1 MALEFRHL
9 FRSVSNSFDW
19 HTRQKQCVN
28 LLRWI
33 IQTESKH
40 NKAYNIYKNSCFY
53 KSLIS
58 LTSNA
63 KNWTGTNFLWS
74 KNVNIKLI
82 DIKHNKSKI
91 FVIFLTSENIER
103 NTIFMLNHEY
113 STNNHEGFFPTLCP
127 FVFVK
132 FYACEDRWA
141 HFQIFTTFSS
151 SVIVLLIFYSM

>member
-19 HTRQKQCVN
+19 HTRQEQCVN
-28 LLRWI
+28 WLRWI

-40 NKAYNIYKNSCFY
+40 NKAYKIYKNWRFY

-58 LTSNA
+58 LTSNV

-82 DIKHNKSKI
+82 DIKRNKSKSLLPFLLARIWNETPSLCWITNIPKDSFLRYARLCLQKFLLVKTDGSI
-91 FVIFLTSENIER
+91 FRFSPHFLR
-103 NTIFMLNHEY
+103 QL
-113 STNNHEGFFPTLCP
+113 
-127 FVFVK
+127 
-132 FYACEDRWA
+132 
-141 HFQIFTTFSS
+141 
-151 SVIVLLIFYSM
+151 

>member
-9 FRSVSNSFDW
+9 FRSVSNFFDW
-19 HTRQKQCVN
+19 HTRQEQFVN

-40 NKAYNIYKNSCFY
+40 NKAYKIYKNSCFY

-113 STNNHEGFFPTLCP
+113 FKGFFPRLCS

-132 FYACEDRWA
+132 FYACEYRLV